1 MVLPANSPQ
10 KVNALAC
17 STRRFALILCF
28 LLGLTLSAAASPST
42 FDSHA
47 DQIAQDII
55 AQKKSFV
62 FPKVLV
68 IDFPL
73 QTAGI
78 NALSSF
84 LADDLSAALDAKLP
98 AGTMIPRSKLHEF
111 LVAQDVSPLNLQSV
125 FIAFWAADKLG
136 ANEIITG
143 EVSPSDEALDLR
155 LSLLRLGDA
164 KEAAKWNFAVPFNEE
179 RRSKAGKSLEW
190 PGLVIPANPALRC
203 SSENGLALTKAFTDA
218 GGTLLKPTYWPNPPY
233 SEEARRNKLEGSRT
247 YDVFFDAQGNPLLII
262 PHRPLKPEFDDI
274 AIETIKTWKAQ
285 PATMQGKPVACMYQ
299 H

>member
-1 MVLPANSPQ
+1 
-10 KVNALAC
+10 
-17 STRRFALILCF
+17 
-28 LLGLTLSAAASPST
+28 LTLSTAASPST

-62 FPKVLV
+62 FRKVLV

-98 AGTMIPRSKLHEF
+98 AGTMIPRCKLHEF
-111 LVAQDVSPLNLQSV
+111 LVAQDVSPLNLQCV

-179 RRSKAGKSLEW
+179 LRSKAGKSLEW
-190 PGLVIPANPALRC
+190 PGLVIFWEP
-203 SSENGLALTKAFTDA
+203 SVKM
-218 GGTLLKPTYWPNPPY
+218 LLG
-233 SEEARRNKLEGSRT
+233 ERLGSH
-247 YDVFFDAQGNPLLII
+247 QSL
-262 PHRPLKPEFDDI
+262 H
-274 AIETIKTWKAQ
+274 
-285 PATMQGKPVACMYQ
+285 
-299 H
+299 